1 MDADSNVSSPSTD
14 GSNTTGDCICLGK
27 YWKNDTDNDEM
38 ADMDDEKEPIKWR
51 VLSVEDNKAVLMSGQ
66 ILDACKFDEKAYGDV
81 SCSWETSTIR
91 TWLNQTFYTEAF
103 SGDEQNIIQ
112 TSTVNDVDNP
122 STKQKGGG
130 ETEDK
135 VYLLSVADVV
145 REEYGFDTELSWSRR
160 KNQR

>member
-1 MDADSNVSSPSTD
+1 M
-14 GSNTTGDCICLGK
+14 
-27 YWKNDTDNDEM
+27 
-38 ADMDDEKEPIKWR
+38 
-51 VLSVEDNKAVLMSGQ
+51 
-66 ILDACKFDEKAYGDV
+66 

-91 TWLNQTFYTEAF
+91 TWLSQTFDTEAF
-103 SGDEQNIIQ
+103 SGAEQNIIQ

>member
-66 ILDACKFDEKAYGDV
+66 ILDACRFDEKA
-81 SCSWETSTIR
+81 
-91 TWLNQTFYTEAF
+91 
-103 SGDEQNIIQ
+103 
-112 TSTVNDVDNP
+112 
-122 STKQKGGG
+122 
-130 ETEDK
+130 
-135 VYLLSVADVV
+135 
-145 REEYGFDTELSWSRR
+145 
-160 KNQR
+160 